1 MSIRTKAIRGAIAA
15 AAVVFLTSRACAGSA
30 EALVDVDVELVLAA
44 DRSASMSRLMLVR
57 QRNGFAASFQSNDLR
72 KMVQSGLLGRIAVV
86 YVEWSDATDQEV
98 MVPWTLLES
107 DEDFERFAGAINAI
121 EIASPSR
128 ETAIGAALLHAQDL
142 LDTNKYVGKRQ
153 VIDLS
158 GNGRNSDGPP
168 VHVALQ
174 ELNSVSTTV
183 NALVLPQE
191 DFQLGIDLSVVDYF
205 WQEVVSGPGG
215 FAIAVGPDMSFL
227 EAIHRKLTLELAWI
241 AE

>member
-1 MSIRTKAIRGAIAA
+1 MSIRTKTIRGAIAA
-15 AAVVFLTSRACAGSA
+15 AGVVFLTSLAFADPTDA
-30 EALVDVDVELVLAA
+30 QIDVDVELVLAA
-44 DRSASMSRLMLVR
+44 DRSASMSRLMIVR
-57 QRNGFAASFQSNDLR
+57 QRNGFAEAFRSDGLR
-72 KMVQSGLLGRIAVV
+72 RVVKSGRLGRIAVV

-98 MVPWTLLES
+98 VIPWTMLEA
-107 DEDFERFAGAINAI
+107 DEDFERFAAAIDAI
-121 EIASPSR
+121 EIASPRR
-128 ETAIGAALLHAQDL
+128 ETAIGAALLHAQSL
-142 LDTNKYVGKRQ
+142 LDTNKYVGERQ

-174 ELNSVSTTV
+174 ELNPFRTTV

-191 DFQLGIDLSVVDYF
+191 DFYLRIDLAVVDYF

-215 FAIAVGPDMSFL
+215 FAIAVRPDIGFL
-227 EAIHRKLTLELAWI
+227 EAIHRKLALELAWR